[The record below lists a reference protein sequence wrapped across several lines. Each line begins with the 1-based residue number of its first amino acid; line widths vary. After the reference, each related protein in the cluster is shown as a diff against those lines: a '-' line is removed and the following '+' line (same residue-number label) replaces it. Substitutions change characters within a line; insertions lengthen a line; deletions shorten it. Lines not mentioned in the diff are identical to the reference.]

1 MENKCTDMRD
11 TRFVLYE
18 QLGIE
23 GLCSSERFQ
32 DHSRETFDMILDT
45 AEKLA
50 LHEFAP
56 VNMEGDSIGCVW
68 ENGIVKAPAV
78 FRAPFQKYCEGG
90 WMSLPDAYAF
100 GGQNAPVVMNFAC
113 YTLFY
118 AANASLSIYMGLSH
132 SAGKLI
138 EIYGTDV
145 QKEKYMQPLYEGR
158 YSGTMVLTEPQAGS
172 DVGATRAKAVK
183 NSDGTYSIVGNKIF
197 ISSGEHDLTENIVHL
212 VLARIEGAPEG
223 TKGLSCFIVPKYR
236 INADGTTGEGNDIS
250 CSGIEHKMGIH
261 GSATCVLNFG
271 DNGACRGELLGPEH
285 KGIVV
290 MFHMMNEQRVL
301 VGLQGLALA
310 STAYLHAL
318 DFARERKQGNQ
329 FGSKSFEQVPI
340 ITHPDVR
347 RNLLWMKAYT
357 EGLRALILYTVSCM
371 DRESISLDEAEKRKW
386 QQIMGL
392 LTPISKAYTT
402 DKAFEVCA
410 LAMQVLGGY
419 GYTKEYKVEQFA
431 RDCKITSI
439 YEGTNGIQAI
449 DLFGRKI
456 RMANGAA
463 LAAVLAEMKAAVKEA
478 AETAELASYAEAV
491 GKSVAAL
498 EEISKFLLERCAGD
512 DAYLATSWATPYL
525 EIFGDIALGWMFI
538 WQAKKACDNKA
549 TNGADAQFYDSKI
562 NTATFYISSLLPRV
576 YGKIEAIKQ
585 YDRSFLAMGES
596 IFVPA

>member
-1 MENKCTDMRD
+1 MENKCVDLRD

-23 GLCSSERFQ
+23 ALCAAERFQ

-50 LHEFAP
+50 VNEFAP
-56 VNMEGDSIGCVW
+56 VNSEGDAIGCVW
-68 ENGIVKAPAV
+68 EKGVVKAPPA
-78 FRAPFQKYCEGG
+78 FRAPFQKYCAGG
-90 WMSLPDAYAF
+90 WMSLPDAYDF

-118 AANASLSIYMGLSH
+118 AANTALSIYMGLTH

-138 EIYGTDV
+138 EIFGTDA
-145 QKEKYMQPLYEGR
+145 QKKKYMQPLYEGR

-183 NSDGTYSIVGNKIF
+183 NPDGTYSIVGNKIF

-212 VLARIEGAPEG
+212 VLVRVEGAPEG
-223 TKGLSCFIVPKYR
+223 TKGLSCFIIPKYR
-236 INADGTTGEGNDIS
+236 VNDDGSTGEANDVN
-250 CSGIEHKMGIH
+250 CSGIEHKMGIR
-261 GSATCVLNFG
+261 GSSTSVLNFG
-271 DNGACRGELLGPEH
+271 DNGQCRGELLGPEH

-357 EGLRALILYTVSCM
+357 EGLRALILYTVACM
-371 DRESISLDEAEKRKW
+371 DRELISADEAEKRKW
-386 QQIMGL
+386 QQIMSL
-392 LTPISKAYTT
+392 LTPVSKAYTT
-402 DKAFEVCA
+402 DRAFEVCA
-410 LAMQVLGGY
+410 VAIQVLGGY
-419 GYTKEYKVEQFA
+419 GYTKEYKVEQFV

-456 RMANGAA
+456 RMENGAA
-463 LAAVLAEMKAAVKEA
+463 LAAVIAEMKAAVAEA
-478 AETAELASYAEAV
+478 AGVDELSPYAEAV
-491 GKSVAAL
+491 GKSICAL
-498 EEISKFLLERCAGD
+498 EEISRFLVERCAGD
-512 DAYLATSWATPYL
+512 DAYLTSSWASPYL
-525 EIFGDIALGWMFI
+525 EIFGDCALAWMFI
-538 WQAKKACDNKA
+538 WQAKKASDNKA
-549 TNGADAQFYDSKI
+549 TNSADAQFYDSKI
-562 NTATFYISSLLPRV
+562 NTAKFYISSLLPRV

-585 YDRSFLAMGES
+585 YDRSFLAMGEA
-596 IFVPA
+596 IFVPV

>member
-1 MENKCTDMRD
+1 MENKCTDLRD

-18 QLGIE
+18 QLRIE
-23 GLCSSERFQ
+23 DLCSAERFQ
-32 DHSRETFDMILDT
+32 DHSKETFDMILDT

-56 VNMEGDSIGCVW
+56 VNMEGDTVGCVW
-68 ENGIVKAPAV
+68 ENGVVKAPAA
-78 FRAPFQKYCEGG
+78 FHAPFRKYCEGG
-90 WMSLPDAYAF
+90 WMSLPDAYDF

-118 AANASLSIYMGLSH
+118 AANASLAIYMGLTH

-138 EIYGTDV
+138 EIYGTDT
-145 QKEKYMQPLYEGR
+145 QKKKYMQPLYEGR

-183 NSDGTYSIVGNKIF
+183 NPDGTYSIVGGKIF

-212 VLARIEGAPEG
+212 VLARVEGAAEG
-223 TKGLSCFIVPKYR
+223 TKGLSCFIIPKHR
-236 INADGTTGEGNDIS
+236 ANDDGTLGESNDVS
-250 CSGIEHKMGIH
+250 CSGVEHKMGIR

-271 DNGACRGELLGPEH
+271 DNGTCRGELLGPEH

-290 MFHMMNEQRVL
+290 MFHMMNEQRIL

-318 DFARERKQGNQ
+318 DFARERKQGSQ
-329 FGSKSFEQVPI
+329 FGTRNPEQVPI

-357 EGLRALILYTVSCM
+357 EGLRALILYAVYGM
-371 DRESISLDEAEKRKW
+371 DRESISIDEAGKRKW
-386 QQIMGL
+386 QNIVGL

-402 DKAFEVCA
+402 DRAFEVCTTA
-410 LAMQVLGGY
+410 IQVLGGY

-439 YEGTNGIQAI
+439 YEGTNGIQAL

-456 RMANGAA
+456 RMENGAA
-463 LAAVLAEMKAAVKEA
+463 LQAVLAEMKAAVKEA
-478 AETAELASYAEAV
+478 AGVSELAPYAEAV
-491 GKSVAAL
+491 EKSVVAL
-498 EEISKFLLERCAGD
+498 EEISKFLLERCSGD
-512 DAYLATSWATPYL
+512 DAYLTSSWATPYL

-538 WQAKKACDNKA
+538 WQAKKACDGKA
-549 TNGADAQFYDSKI
+549 TNSADAPFYDSKI
-562 NTATFYISSLLPRV
+562 NTAKFYISSLLPRV

-585 YDRSFLAMGES
+585 YDGSFLAMGEA
-596 IFVPA
+596 IFIPS

>member
-1 MENKCTDMRD
+1 MENKCVDLRD
-11 TRFVLYE
+11 TRFILYE

-23 GLCSSERFQ
+23 ALCAAEQFQ
-32 DHSRETFDMILDT
+32 DHSKDTFDMILDT

-50 LHEFAP
+50 VNEFAP
-56 VNMEGDSIGCVW
+56 VNMEGDTIGCVW
-68 ENGIVKAPAV
+68 ENGAVKAPAA
-78 FRAPFQKYCEGG
+78 FHAPFKKYCEGG
-90 WMSLPDAYAF
+90 WMSLPDAYDF

-118 AANASLSIYMGLSH
+118 AANTALSIYMGLTH

-138 EIYGTDV
+138 EIFGTDA
-145 QKEKYMQPLYEGR
+145 QKKKYMQPLYEGR
-158 YSGTMVLTEPQAGS
+158 YGGTMVLTEPQAGS

-183 NSDGTYSIVGNKIF
+183 NPDGTYSIAGGKIF

-212 VLARIEGAPEG
+212 VLARVEGAAEG

-236 INADGTTGEGNDIS
+236 VNDDGTLGEGNDVS
-250 CSGIEHKMGIH
+250 CSGVEHKMGIR

-290 MFHMMNEQRVL
+290 MFHMMNEQRIL
-301 VGLQGLALA
+301 VGLQSLALA

-318 DFARERKQGNQ
+318 DFARERKQGSQ
-329 FGSKSFEQVPI
+329 FGTRNPEQVPI

-357 EGLRALILYTVSCM
+357 EGLRALILYAVACM
-371 DRESISLDEAEKRKW
+371 DRESISTDEAEKKKW
-386 QQIMGL
+386 QHIMGL

-410 LAMQVLGGY
+410 LAIQVLGGY

-439 YEGTNGIQAI
+439 YEGTNGIQAL

-456 RMANGAA
+456 RMENGAA

-478 AETAELASYAEAV
+478 AGVGELATYAAEV

-498 EEISKFLLERCAGD
+498 EEISKFLLERCSAD
-512 DAYLATSWATPYL
+512 DAYLTSSWATPYL
-525 EIFGDIALGWMFI
+525 EIFGDIVLAWMFI

-549 TNGADAQFYDSKI
+549 TNSADAQFYDSKI
-562 NTATFYISSLLPRV
+562 NTAKFYISSLLPRV

-585 YDRSFLAMGES
+585 YDRSFLAMGEG
-596 IFVPA
+596 IFVTS

>member
-1 MENKCTDMRD
+1 MENKCTDVRD

-23 GLCSSERFQ
+23 GLCSAERFQ

-45 AEKLA
+45 AAKLA
-50 LHEFAP
+50 VNEFAP
-56 VNMEGDSIGCVW
+56 VNMEGDTVGCVW
-68 ENGIVKAPAV
+68 EKGVVKAPAA
-78 FRAPFQKYCEGG
+78 FHAPFRKYCEGG
-90 WMSLPDAYAF
+90 WMSLSDAYEF
-100 GGQNAPVVMNFAC
+100 SGQNAPVAVHFSSHE
-113 YTLFY
+113 LFF
-118 AANASLSIYMGLSH
+118 AANQSLTIYMGLTH
-132 SAGKLI
+132 SAGKVI
-138 EIYGTDV
+138 EIYGTDA
-145 QKEKYMQPLYEGR
+145 QKKKYMQPLYEGR

-183 NSDGTYSIVGNKIF
+183 NPDGSYSIVGGKIF

-212 VLARIEGAPEG
+212 VLARVEGAPEG
-223 TKGLSCFIVPKYR
+223 TKGLSCFIIPKYR
-236 INADGTTGEGNDIS
+236 VNDDGTVGESNDIS

-271 DNGACRGELLGPEH
+271 DNGMCRGELLGPEQR
-285 KGIVV
+285 GIVV
-290 MFHMMNEQRVL
+290 MFHMMNEERLQ
-301 VGLQGLALA
+301 VGLQGLSQA

-318 DFARERKQGNQ
+318 DFARERKQGSQ
-329 FGSKSFEQVPI
+329 FGTKNPEQVPI

-357 EGLRALILYTVSCM
+357 EGLRALILYTVYGM
-371 DRESISLDEAEKRKW
+371 DRESISSDDAEKRKW
-386 QQIMGL
+386 QNIVGL
-392 LTPISKAYTT
+392 LTPISKAYVT

-410 LAMQVLGGY
+410 LAIQVLGGY

-431 RDCKITSI
+431 RDCKISSI

-456 RMANGAA
+456 RMENGAA
-463 LAAVLAEMKAAVKEA
+463 LQAVLAEMKASMKEA
-478 AETAELASYAEAV
+478 AGVGELVPYAEAV
-491 GKSVAAL
+491 GKSVSAL
-498 EEISKFLLERCAGD
+498 EEISKFLLERCAGE

-525 EIFGDIALGWMFI
+525 EIFGDIALAWMFI

-549 TNGADAQFYDSKI
+549 TNSADAPFYDSKI
-562 NTATFYISSLLPRV
+562 NTAKFYISSLLPRV

-585 YDRSFLAMGES
+585 YDRSFLAMGEA

>member
-1 MENKCTDMRD
+1 MENKCVDVRD

-18 QLGIE
+18 QLRIE
-23 GLCSSERFQ
+23 DLCAAERFQ

-50 LHEFAP
+50 VNEFAP
-56 VNMEGDSIGCVW
+56 VNSEGDAVGCVW
-68 ENGIVKAPAV
+68 ENGAVKAPPA
-78 FRAPFQKYCEGG
+78 FHAPFQKYCEGG
-90 WMSLPDAYAF
+90 WMSLPDAYDF

-118 AANASLSIYMGLSH
+118 AANTALSIYMGLTH

-138 EIYGTDV
+138 EIYGTDA
-145 QKEKYMQPLYEGR
+145 QKKKYMQPLYEGR

-183 NSDGTYSIVGNKIF
+183 NPDGTYSIVGNKIF

-212 VLARIEGAPEG
+212 VLARIEGAAEG
-223 TKGLSCFIVPKYR
+223 TKGLSCFIIPKYR
-236 INADGTTGEGNDIS
+236 VNDDGTIGESNDVS
-250 CSGIEHKMGIH
+250 CSGIEHKMGIR
-261 GSATCVLNFG
+261 GSSTSVLNFG
-271 DNGACRGELLGPEH
+271 DNGACHGELLGLEH

-318 DFARERKQGNQ
+318 DFARERKQGSL
-329 FGSKSFEQVPI
+329 FGTKNPEQVPI

-357 EGLRALILYTVSCM
+357 EGLRALILYTVACM
-371 DRESISLDEAEKRKW
+371 DREPISTDEAEKRKW
-386 QQIMGL
+386 QQIMSL
-392 LTPISKAYTT
+392 LTPVSKAYTT

-410 LAMQVLGGY
+410 LAIQVLGGY

-456 RMANGAA
+456 RMENGAA
-463 LAAVLAEMKAAVKEA
+463 LAAVIAEMKAAVAEA
-478 AETAELASYAEAV
+478 AGVGELAPYAEAV
-491 GKSVAAL
+491 GKSICAL
-498 EEISKFLLERCAGD
+498 EEISKFLVEKCTGD
-512 DAYLATSWATPYL
+512 DAYLTTSWATPYL

-538 WQAKKACDNKA
+538 WQARKALDNKA
-549 TNGADAQFYDSKI
+549 ATGADAQFYDSKI
-562 NTATFYISSLLPRV
+562 NTAKFYISSLLPRV

-585 YDRSFLAMGES
+585 YDRSFLAMGEA

>member
-1 MENKCTDMRD
+1 MENKCVDMRD

-23 GLCSSERFQ
+23 GLCAAERFH

-50 LHEFAP
+50 VNEFAP
-56 VNMEGDSIGCVW
+56 VNSEGDAIGCVW
-68 ENGIVKAPAV
+68 ENGAVKAPAV
-78 FRAPFQKYCEGG
+78 FHTPFQKYREGG
-90 WMSLPDAYAF
+90 WMSLPDAYDF

-118 AANASLSIYMGLSH
+118 AANTALSIYMGLTH

-138 EIYGTDV
+138 EIYGTDA
-145 QKEKYMQPLYEGR
+145 QKKKYMQPLYEGR

-183 NSDGTYSIVGNKIF
+183 NPEGTYSIVGGKIF

-223 TKGLSCFIVPKYR
+223 TKGLSCFIVPKHR
-236 INADGTTGEGNDIS
+236 VNDDGTLGEGNDIN
-250 CSGIEHKMGIH
+250 CSGVEHKMGIR

-271 DNGACRGELLGPEH
+271 DNGACHGELLGPEQ

-290 MFHMMNEQRVL
+290 MFHMMNEQRIL

-318 DFARERKQGNQ
+318 DFARERKQGSQ
-329 FGSKSFEQVPI
+329 FGTRNPEQVPI

-347 RNLLWMKAYT
+347 RNLLSMKAYT
-357 EGLRALILYTVSCM
+357 EGLRALILYAVHGM
-371 DRESISLDEAEKRKW
+371 DRESISTDEAEKRKW
-386 QQIMGL
+386 QNIVGL
-392 LTPISKAYTT
+392 LTPIGKAYTT
-402 DKAFEVCA
+402 DRAFEVCSTA
-410 LAMQVLGGY
+410 IQVLGGY

-456 RMANGAA
+456 RMDNGAA
-463 LAAVLAEMKAAVKEA
+463 LTAVLTEMKAAVAEA
-478 AETAELASYAEAV
+478 IGVSELTPYAEAV
-491 GKSVAAL
+491 GKSVSAL
-498 EEISKFLLERCAGD
+498 EEISKFLLERCSGD
-512 DAYLATSWATPYL
+512 DAYLTSSWATPYL

-538 WQAKKACDNKA
+538 WQAKKACDGKA
-549 TNGADAQFYDSKI
+549 TNSEDAQFYDSKI
-562 NTATFYISSLLPRV
+562 TTAKFYISSLLPRV

-585 YDRSFLAMGES
+585 YDRSFLAMGEG
-596 IFVPA
+596 IFAPA

>member
-1 MENKCTDMRD
+1 MENKCVDMRD

-23 GLCSSERFQ
+23 DLCSAEKFQ

-50 LHEFAP
+50 VNEFAP
-56 VNMEGDSIGCVW
+56 VNMEGDAVGCVW
-68 ENGIVKAPAV
+68 ENGVVKAPQA
-78 FRAPFQKYCEGG
+78 FHAPFRKYCEGG
-90 WMSLPDAYAF
+90 WMSLPDEYAF

-118 AANASLSIYMGLSH
+118 AANAALSIYMGLTH

-138 EIYGTDV
+138 EIYGTDA
-145 QKEKYMQPLYEGR
+145 QKKKYMQPLYEGR

-172 DVGATRAKAVK
+172 DVGATRAKAIK
-183 NSDGTYSIVGNKIF
+183 NPDGTYSIVGNKIF

-212 VLARIEGAPEG
+212 VLARVEGAAEG

-236 INADGTTGEGNDIS
+236 VNDDGTLGESNDIT
-250 CSGIEHKMGIH
+250 CSGIEHKMGIR

-271 DNGACRGELLGPEH
+271 DNGACHGELLGPEQ

-290 MFHMMNEQRVL
+290 MFHMMNEQRIL
-301 VGLQGLALA
+301 VGLQGFALA

-318 DFARERKQGNQ
+318 GFARERKQGSQ
-329 FGSKSFEQVPI
+329 FGTRDPEQVPI

-357 EGLRALILYTVSCM
+357 EGLRALILFTVYGI
-371 DRESISLDEAEKRKW
+371 DKESTSIDEAEKRKW
-386 QQIMGL
+386 QHIVGL

-402 DKAFEVCA
+402 DKAFEVCS
-410 LAMQVLGGY
+410 LAIQVLGGY

-456 RMANGAA
+456 RMENGVA
-463 LAAVLAEMKAAVKEA
+463 LAAVIAEMKAAVKEA
-478 AETAELASYAEAV
+478 AGTAELSSYAEAV
-491 GKSVAAL
+491 EKSVAAL
-498 EEISKFLLERCAGD
+498 EEISKFLLERCSGD
-512 DAYLATSWATPYL
+512 DAYLTSSWATPYL
-525 EIFGDIALGWMFI
+525 EIFGDCSLAWMFI
-538 WQAKKACDNKA
+538 WQAKKACDGKA
-549 TNGADAQFYDSKI
+549 INSADEQFYDSKI
-562 NTATFYISSLLPRV
+562 NTAKFYISSLLPRV

-585 YDRSFLAMGES
+585 YDRSFLAMGEK

>member
-1 MENKCTDMRD
+1 MENKCVDLRD
-11 TRFVLYE
+11 TRFVLSE

-23 GLCSSERFQ
+23 DLCATEKFQ
-32 DHSRETFDMILDT
+32 DHSKDTFDMILDT

-50 LHEFAP
+50 LNEFAP
-56 VNMEGDSIGCVW
+56 VNSKGDEVGCVW
-68 ENGIVKAPAV
+68 ENGAVRAPAS
-78 FRAPFQKYCEGG
+78 FHAPFQKYCEGG

-118 AANASLSIYMGLSH
+118 AANTSLSIYMGLTH

-138 EIYGTDV
+138 EIYGTEA
-145 QKEKYMQPLYEGR
+145 QKKKYMQPLYEGR

-183 NSDGTYSIVGNKIF
+183 NPDGTYSIVGGKIF

-212 VLARIEGAPEG
+212 VLARVEGAPEG
-223 TKGLSCFIVPKYR
+223 TKGLSCFIIPKYR
-236 INADGTTGEGNDIS
+236 VNDDGTKGESNDVT
-250 CSGIEHKMGIH
+250 CSGIEHKMGIR

-271 DNGACRGELLGPEH
+271 DNGACQGELLGPEQ

-310 STAYLHAL
+310 TTAYLHAL
-318 DFARERKQGNQ
+318 DFARERKQGNK
-329 FGSKSFEQVPI
+329 FGSKNFEQVPI

-347 RNLLWMKAYT
+347 RNLLWMKSYT
-357 EGLRALILYTVSCM
+357 EGLKALILYTVYCM
-371 DRESISLDEAEKRKW
+371 DRESVSIDEAEKRKW
-386 QQIMGL
+386 QHIVGL
-392 LTPISKAYTT
+392 LMPICKAYAT
-402 DKAFEVCA
+402 DKAFEVCTTA
-410 LAMQVLGGY
+410 IQVFGGY

-456 RMANGAA
+456 RMENGAA
-463 LAAVLAEMKAAVKEA
+463 LQTVIAEMKAAIAEA
-478 AETAELASYAEAV
+478 IGVGELALYAEEV
-491 GKSVAAL
+491 GKSVCAL
-498 EEISKFLLERCAGD
+498 EEISKFLLEKCSGD
-512 DAYLATSWATPYL
+512 DAYLTSSWATPYL
-525 EIFGDIALGWMFI
+525 EIFGDIALGWMSI
-538 WQAKKACDNKA
+538 WQAKKACDNRA
-549 TNGADAQFYDSKI
+549 ARSEDAQFYDSKI
-562 NTATFYISSLLPRV
+562 NTAKFYISSLLPRV
-576 YGKIEAIKQ
+576 YGKIEAIKR

-596 IFVPA
+596 IFVPS